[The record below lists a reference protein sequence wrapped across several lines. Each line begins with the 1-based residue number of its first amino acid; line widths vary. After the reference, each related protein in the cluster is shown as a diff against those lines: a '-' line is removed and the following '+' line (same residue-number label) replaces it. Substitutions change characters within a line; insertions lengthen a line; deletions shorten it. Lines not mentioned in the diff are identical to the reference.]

1 MSLWHPSMPTS
12 IGPPRDK
19 SPPSRIKAAVD
30 HAGPSALLV
39 SLNHGHFPR
48 DKLLTSLNSNW
59 LIAHPNTEM
68 RDATE
73 DSTMRV
79 LPTLR
84 TTASPP
90 LLTIPT
96 LLRLKLAR
104 RTEEPSK
111 LPVSPLLKDAPTCK
125 TPSKADPLVC
135 QLMLLTGADIL
146 QEFKIEKL
154 PVVDKTTAV
163 ATLTTTSSWSDLPQ
177 PTTRSRTLGEHLGE
191 NKDSSDSPSET
202 PAVSVMT
209 SHLGS
214 NDSIPSILSYHSN

>member
-1 MSLWHPSMPTS
+1 MLLWHPSMPTS

-19 SPPSRIKAAVD
+19 SPQSRTKAAVD

-146 QEFKIEKL
+146 QVFS
-154 PVVDKTTAV
+154 TTAV

-202 PAVSVMT
+202 PAVSVTT